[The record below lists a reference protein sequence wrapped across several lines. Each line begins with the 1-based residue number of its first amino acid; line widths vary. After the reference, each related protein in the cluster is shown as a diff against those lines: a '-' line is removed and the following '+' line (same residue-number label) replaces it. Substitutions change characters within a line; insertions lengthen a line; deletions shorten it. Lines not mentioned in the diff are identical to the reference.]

1 MSKNPHPYLK
11 SNEFQRIFHRFQF
24 LENSSSIYLFFLFNS
39 WVASLLKIGRKRPL
53 EIDDVFDILPDDES
67 TPWTDRLEK

>member
-1 MSKNPHPYLK
+1 
-11 SNEFQRIFHRFQF
+11 
-24 LENSSSIYLFFLFNS
+24 LFNS